1 MNYHLSKFPNIAQ
14 IRQIDLGAL
23 PMICRMEE
31 RGIRIDRG
39 HFLELQRDLEKE
51 SIAIKGRI
59 ESILDPLPV
68 PNLASPPAMAAL
80 LYRKLRVQGEQ
91 KVRFTKSGKWESTKE
106 DDLVLFRKNH
116 PIVDAILDWREV
128 EKLKTTYAYSIPFYA
143 DSDDRVHTSLN
154 YTRAASGR
162 LTSSKPL
169 NLQNVP
175 IRGKWGQRVRNGFIA
190 SPGHS
195 LVASDY
201 SQIEFVWAAQFSQDP
216 NLLSVYR
223 EGRDL
228 HTNTAQLVFGIRDPA
243 KVDPI
248 RHRIPAKTVG
258 FGVLYLMSAMGL
270 QKSIADSAEEI
281 WDLDECE
288 KFINLFYQAY
298 PGIRQYQ
305 EEQLYRIRRYGMVW
319 TAFGRVRLIP
329 EIRSALYWVREEA
342 KRQAGNTPIQGSAQD
357 TIKIG
362 MALLDEST
370 RYMREGGESQEI
382 LQIHDEV
389 IAEVRDR
396 SVEEYKELSIEALE
410 SAVELDVP
418 VRVEAHVAG
427 RWGELK

>member
-1 MNYHLSKFPNIAQ
+1 MNYHLSKFPDIAQ

-39 HFLELQRDLEKE
+39 HFEELQRDLEKE
-51 SIAIKGRI
+51 SVEIEGRI
-59 ESILDPLPV
+59 ESILDPLPL
-68 PNLASPPAMAAL
+68 PNLASPQAMAVL
-80 LYRKLRVQGEQ
+80 LYRKLRVQGGQ
-91 KVRFTKSGKWESTKE
+91 KVSYTKSGKWESTKE
-106 DDLVLFRKNH
+106 DDLVLYRKNH
-116 PIVDAILDWREV
+116 PIVEAILDWREV
-128 EKLKTTYAYSIPFYA
+128 EKLKTTYAYSIPYHA
-143 DSDDRVHTSLN
+143 GSDDRVHTSLN

-169 NLQNVP
+169 NLQNIP

-195 LVASDY
+195 LVGSDY
-201 SQIEFVWAAQFSQDP
+201 SQIEFVWAAQLSQDP
-216 NLLSVYR
+216 GLLRVYR
-223 EGRDL
+223 EGVDL
-228 HTNTAQLVFGIRDPA
+228 HTNTARLMFGVSGPED
-243 KVDPI
+243 VDPI

-270 QKSIADSAEEI
+270 QKSIADSTEDI
-281 WDLDECE
+281 WDLDECD

-298 PGIRQYQ
+298 PGIRGYQ
-305 EEQLYRIRRYGMVW
+305 EEQVYRIRRYGMVW

-329 EIRSALYWVREEA
+329 EIRSALYWVKEEA

-362 MALLDEST
+362 MALLDESAH
-370 RYMREGGESQEI
+370 YMRAGGESEEI

-396 SVEEYKELSIEALE
+396 SVEEYRQLSIEALQ

-418 VRVEAHVAG
+418 VKVETHVAG

>member
-1 MNYHLSKFPNIAQ
+1 MQYQLSKFPDIAQ
-14 IRQIDLGAL
+14 IRRIDLGAL

-51 SIAIKGRI
+51 STEIEGRI
-59 ESILDPLPV
+59 ESILDPLPM
-68 PNLASPPAMAAL
+68 PLLSSPQAMATL

-106 DDLVLFRKNH
+106 DDLVLYRKNH

-128 EKLKTTYAYSIPFYA
+128 EKLKTTYAYSIPSA
-143 DSDDRVHTSLN
+143 AGSDDRVHTSLN

-190 SPGHS
+190 SPGHA

-201 SQIEFVWAAQFSQDP
+201 HQVEFVWAAQLSQDKG
-216 NLLSVYR
+216 LLSVYR
-223 EGRDL
+223 KGLDL
-228 HTNTAQLVFGIRDPA
+228 HTNTACLVFGLQPDE
-243 KVDPI
+243 VDPI
-248 RHRIPAKTVG
+248 HHRIPAKTVG
-258 FGVLYLMSAMGL
+258 FGVLYLMSPMGL

-298 PGIRQYQ
+298 PGLRAYQ
-305 EEQLYRIRRYGMVW
+305 DEQLYRIRRYGMVW

-362 MALLDEST
+362 MALLDESA
-370 RYMREGGESQEI
+370 RYMREGGESEEI
-382 LQIHDEV
+382 MQVHDEV
-389 IAEVRDR
+389 IAEVRER
-396 SVEEYKELSIEALE
+396 SVEEYKELSIEALQ

-418 VRVEAHVAG
+418 VKVEAHVAE